1 MRWKNTIVK
10 HFPIS
15 VNPVIE
21 GLLYF
26 TVILI
31 VIFHSKVNKY
41 YSVT

>member
-1 MRWKNTIVK
+1 MKMEEYISKT
-10 HFPIS
+10 FSIS
-15 VNPVIE
+15 VNLVIE

-26 TVILI
+26 TVILT